1 MANSGETAYQKVDDL
16 IEQAKKIQAAE
27 PDKAN
32 ALAAQAMQLSIDCG
46 YKLGEATALAAI
58 AFGQRVKGNFVE
70 SLELYQQARHFF
82 ESMGLKERLA
92 AVYNNMGIN
101 HASMGNFSEAL
112 ESYHTALSL
121 HEELGNKTGIA
132 RLSNNIGSVYD
143 NIGDS
148 DKALEQFGMALA
160 INRELGNIE
169 LIAKNYTNIG
179 VVNRNLKHYSEALSY
194 FEKAA
199 AIHESRNDKVDLAL
213 NYGNMGVVCE
223 EMGDYALAFKH
234 ASLALTISNE
244 LEDKDMIA
252 FNSCTA
258 GNALVG
264 LQRYE
269 EAFLYLS
276 KALQV
281 AKQINSLKWQQISYE
296 YLANYHQILNQWKEA
311 LENYKLAD
319 GVKSALK
326 KEDVRRK
333 AITMEMQKKLSA
345 EEAVRKTTEKI
356 LYNILPQAIAER
368 IKTGDEEIIERYE
381 NCSVLFA
388 DIVGFTTWSAGM
400 EVKEL
405 ARHLNKL
412 FQIFDDLANQYGV
425 EKIKTI
431 GDAYMCVAGLPE
443 PCIDHAE
450 RIAHM
455 ALAMQSSI
463 AQAYPQDNIR
473 LRIGIHCGEVI
484 AGVLGKNKYA
494 YDLWGDTVNTAS
506 RMESHS
512 IEDKIQVS
520 EAFRNLIAHKFSLQE
535 RGEIDIKGK
544 GKMRTWFLIQ

>member
-1 MANSGETAYQKVDDL
+1 MTGEHDLALQKLEELARTAPDVHIRADSMISLAEELRRKDPKRSMSLTEEALALCKAHNYTKGEMHCYTTMGMTSSDAGNYNRALGFYQMALQLCDRIGDTNHESYINGNLGSAYNALGDPQN
-16 IEQAKKIQAAE
+16 AKKYIEKALTFHINNKNYKPIHVNYTNLGVLYGNANNL
-27 PDKAN
+27 DKARE
-32 ALAAQAMQLSIDCG
+32 C
-46 YKLGEATALAAI
+46 YE
-58 AFGQRVKGNFVE
+58 
-70 SLELYQQARHFF
+70 
-82 ESMGLKERLA
+82 
-92 AVYNNMGIN
+92 
-101 HASMGNFSEAL
+101 
-112 ESYHTALSL
+112 
-121 HEELGNKTGIA
+121 
-132 RLSNNIGSVYD
+132 
-143 NIGDS
+143 
-148 DKALEQFGMALA
+148 KALEYCALSQHLPSRA
-160 INRELGNIE
+160 INLSNLGTVYARQNDLDTALKCFKE
-169 LIAKNYTNIG
+169 AYDLNLE
-179 VVNRNLKHYSEALSY
+179 LKHLAKSSTDLINISRVYFEWKDYDKAFGYGKQSEEVAMASGSLSAQMLVYQALSY
-194 FEKAA
+194 MFETIKNWEEYARCFKKFYLLEKEVKSEEA
-199 AIHESRNDKVDLAL
+199 QKRGATLEMQRQVDL
-213 NYGNMGVVCE
+213 
-223 EMGDYALAFKH
+223 
-234 ASLALTISNE
+234 
-244 LEDKDMIA
+244 
-252 FNSCTA
+252 
-258 GNALVG
+258 
-264 LQRYE
+264 
-269 EAFLYLS
+269 
-276 KALQV
+276 
-281 AKQINSLKWQQISYE
+281 
-296 YLANYHQILNQWKEA
+296 KEA
-311 LENYKLAD
+311 ERHA
-319 GVKSALK
+319 
-326 KEDVRRK
+326 
-333 AITMEMQKKLSA
+333 
-345 EEAVRKTTEKI
+345 TEKI
-356 LYNILPQAIAER
+356 LHNILPKAIAER

-443 PCIDHAE
+443 PCADHAE

-520 EAFRNLIAHKFSLQE
+520 EAFRNLIAHKFSLHE